1 MVFAVIVDVRHAS
14 VKLIVKDLLLVTD
27 GVDVSV
33 VPLKYIDWEPNIEFR
48 AEKSETV
55 WAMLSY
61 VLDIV
66 YAEPVETSLS
76 SLVQCA
82 VQVVV

>member
-55 WAMLSY
+55 
-61 VLDIV
+61 
-66 YAEPVETSLS
+66 
-76 SLVQCA
+76 
-82 VQVVV
+82 

>member
-1 MVFAVIVDVRHAS
+1 MPPASESVNAATVWLRDVPYVADVKVIVFAVIVDVRHAS
-14 VKLIVKDLLLVTD
+14 VKLMVKDLLLVTD

-55 WAMLSY
+55 
-61 VLDIV
+61 
-66 YAEPVETSLS
+66 
-76 SLVQCA
+76 
-82 VQVVV
+82 